1 MYLNFYKKWVNTDQ
15 SKTMHTHLFAKN
27 RKLHKFAIT
36 YSNFEKKKYFRH
48 ASLCN
53 VHVHQFS
60 AKSG

>member
-1 MYLNFYKKWVNTDQ
+1 
-15 SKTMHTHLFAKN
+15 MHTHLFAKKN

-36 YSNFEKKKYFRH
+36 YNNFEKKKYFRH
-48 ASLCN
+48 VSLCN